1 MCTSQYRERARHNT
15 DSAHVTIQTVRT
27 SQYSE
32 RVRRNTRQ
40 DTENVG
46 KDLEIKRSLEG
57 VVQSSTFDLWYSVN
71 EFLLFSLICHRVKL
85 QPTSLGGK
93 GLARA
98 LGECLEVM
106 CCVSSQ
112 QRSMGC
118 AGSRFWLRSEKHWT
132 TQFLQI
138 LKMESKI
145 FWKMISRLV
154 ALLSPKGVSD
164 FLGSPVHDKDCE
176 RLRAPTVSYCPN

>member
-1 MCTSQYRERARHNT
+1 MTIPMCTSQY
-15 DSAHVTIQTVRT
+15 
-27 SQYSE
+27 SQ

-40 DTENVG
+40 DTRKCRKRPRN
-46 KDLEIKRSLEG
+46 KRSLEG

-71 EFLLFSLICHRVKL
+71 EFLLFSLICHRAKL
-85 QPTSLGGK
+85 LPTSLGDK

-98 LGECLEVM
+98 LGECVEVM

-112 QRSMGC
+112 ERSMGY
-118 AGSRFWLRSEKHWT
+118 AWSRFWLRSEKHGT

-138 LKMESKI
+138 LKIESKI
-145 FWKMISRLV
+145 FWEMISRLV